1 MPLYSFFLFTVAYV
15 CLAYVFLAGVFLDGV
30 PFLDVFLVFVFFR
43 LCNVYSMCDFF
54 KNVKQIAVN
63 VLSFYEAL
71 TL

>member
-54 KNVKQIAVN
+54 KNVKKFAVN
-63 VLSFYEAL
+63 VLSLYEAL